1 MLFTLSHV
9 REQLWDYCSGVAAV
23 PYASATAAQLAAAR
37 FRINQVC
44 ERFLTE
50 GKWKGTLR
58 RVAVDINDGYIVL
71 PRELGTILGIEYVHE
86 SGCCCHSQIYSKFHE
101 FAHGVSC
108 CSTGTYPI
116 SETTQTFL
124 TPEAPFTFRVK
135 STVTSGTI
143 SFIGGWDDNNE
154 EYFGADT
161 VNITNGSADGTRTY
175 NVMPPS
181 GGIQKSE
188 TTVPVELYSV
198 DASGTETLIAVY
210 APWEEV
216 PAYKKYK
223 IPDFPNTPSYALV
236 MGKLAYVP
244 CVNGTDI
251 VIPSNYGA
259 LKIGLKALQSEDTE
273 EDESAMKDWDRAYR
287 ILNNEVTEAEGDNE
301 FPMFKVAADFACDG
315 VINLI

>member
-1 MLFTLSHV
+1 MNS
-9 REQLWDYCSGVAAV
+9 QVA
-23 PYASATAAQLAAAR
+23 YASSTQAQKDAAD
-37 FRINQVC
+37 FRINQVV

-71 PRELGTILGIEYVHE
+71 PRELGTILGIEYVHDG
-86 SGCCCHSQIYSKFHE
+86 GCCCHSQIYSKFHE
-101 FAHGVSC
+101 FAHGILC

-124 TPEAPFTFRVK
+124 TPEAPFTLRVK
-135 STVTSGTI
+135 STVTAGTI
-143 SFIGGWDDNNE
+143 SFIGGWDENDE

-161 VNITNGSADGTRTY
+161 VNITNGTTNGTRTY

-181 GGIQKSE
+181 GGIQKSV

-198 DASGTETLIAVY
+198 TGGAETLIAVY

-244 CVNGTDI
+244 AVEDTDI
-251 VIPSNYGA
+251 IVPSNYGA

-273 EDESAMKDWDRAYR
+273 EDESAEKDWARAYR

-301 FPMFKVAADFACDG
+301 FPVYKVAPDFACDG
-315 VINLI
+315 IPNLV